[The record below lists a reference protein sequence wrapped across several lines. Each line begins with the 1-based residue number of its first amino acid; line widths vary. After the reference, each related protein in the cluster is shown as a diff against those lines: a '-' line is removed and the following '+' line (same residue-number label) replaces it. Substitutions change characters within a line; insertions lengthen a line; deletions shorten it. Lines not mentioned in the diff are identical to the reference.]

1 MNITKKQLR
10 YIIKEEI
17 NEMVEMQGKLA
28 KLLNS
33 EDEGMIMS
41 GIDIATTLGMPIII
55 KQRPPRG
62 ILTYVKSLSDPELLT
77 QMADPQTHKL
87 IQIAI
92 AKNQNTPIDVIKK
105 MATGLDYNIRAS
117 NYATQGL
124 NLYCG
129 QNPTDE
135 NCLDHKTK
143 GYRNL

>member
-62 ILTYVKSLSDPELLT
+62 RLTYVKSLSDPELLT

-143 GYRNL
+143 GYRN

>member
-124 NLYCG
+124 NFYCG

-143 GYRNL
+143 GYRN

>member
-1 MNITKKQLR
+1 MNITRKQLR
-10 YIIKEEI
+10 RIIKEEI
-17 NEMVEMQGKLA
+17 NEMVEMQDKLA

-62 ILTYVKSLSDPELLT
+62 ILTYVKSLSDPELLAK
-77 QMADPQTHKL
+77 MAEPQTHKL

-105 MATGLDYNIRAS
+105 MATGLDYNIRAA

-124 NLYCG
+124 DLYCG
-129 QNPTDE
+129 QNPDDKV
-135 NCLDHKTK
+135 CLDHKTK
-143 GYRNL
+143 GYRN

>member
-77 QMADPQTHKL
+77 QMSDPQTHKL

-143 GYRNL
+143 GYRN